1 MNLPLVTPAAPLDEG
16 ARARYA
22 RQLALPGIGD
32 AGQRRLAAAR
42 VLVIGAGG
50 LGTPV
55 LAALAAAGVGV
66 IGVVDDDVVEVS
78 NLHRQLLHGTD
89 DVGRSKTSSA
99 RAALHRINPVVDVR
113 EHRVRL
119 GAANA
124 EDILSGYDLVV
135 DGSDNFDT
143 RYLVADVAE
152 RLGLPCVWGAVLGY
166 AGQVSVFWPPH
177 GPGYRDLHPD
187 TPGDAATCATG
198 GVLGM
203 VCHAIGAVMAA
214 EAVKIITGAGR
225 PLLGRLLMFD
235 ALDGSWRT
243 FALSPDPDRAA
254 ADAPAA
260 RTGADASSGT
270 VVPVVL
276 PSVLAR
282 ELESGAGPVVIDVRE
297 ITETAGSLPGA
308 LRIPLGALAASPHL
322 DALAVTTPV
331 VTVCAS
337 GVRAARAGA
346 LLIER
351 GFRDVRSLAGA
362 VGAVVDAPLRPA
374 EAV

>member
-1 MNLPLVTPAAPLDEG
+1 MNPAAPLEED
-16 ARARYA
+16 ARSRYA

-66 IGVVDDDVVEVS
+66 VGVVDDDAVEVS
-78 NLHRQLLHGTD
+78 NLHRQLLHGTAD
-89 DVGRSKTSSA
+89 LGRRKTTSA
-99 RAALHRINPVVDVR
+99 RDALHRINPEVEVH

-119 GAANA
+119 TATNA
-124 EDILSGYDLVV
+124 DELLTGYDLVV

-143 RYLVADVAE
+143 RYLVADAAE
-152 RLGLPCVWGAVLGY
+152 RLGMPCVWGAVLGY
-166 AGQVSVFWPPH
+166 EGQVTVFWPPY

-214 EAVKIITGAGR
+214 EVIKIITGAGR
-225 PLLGRLLMFD
+225 TLLGRLLMFD
-235 ALDGSWRT
+235 ALDATWRT
-243 FALSPDPDRAA
+243 FALSPDPDR
-254 ADAPAA
+254 PAA
-260 RTGADASSGT
+260 GATEADASPA
-270 VVPVVL
+270 VPVVL
-276 PSVLAR
+276 PSELAR
-282 ELESGAGPVVIDVRE
+282 ELARDPGPVVIDVRE
-297 ITETAGSLPGA
+297 PAEVAGSLSGA
-308 LRIPLGALAASPHL
+308 LRIPLGSLASSPVL
-322 DALAVTTPV
+322 DALAATTPV

-346 LLIER
+346 LLAER

-362 VGAVVDAPLRPA
+362 VGAVADATAHMADRA
-374 EAV
+374 